1 MKKRIQ
7 DYTES
12 DFLHIIHNVHS
23 GAATDQEVEDLV
35 EFFDT
40 TQHPE
45 GSALLTH
52 CNMLGIEDS
61 PKSIIEE
68 LKRWYKEQNLP
79 LFKAE

>member
-1 MKKRIQ
+1 MRNCIQ

-12 DFLHIIHNVHS
+12 EFLNVIQKVHS

-52 CNMLGIEDS
+52 CSMLGVEDS
-61 PKSIIEE
+61 PQAMIEE
-68 LKRWYKEQNLP
+68 LKRWYKKHDLA
-79 LFKAE
+79 LFKD